1 MNLGKALSIVSL
13 SRHRYYYKKTGKK
26 PGKSASNFTLNIKGE
41 QISNADIVKKIK
53 EKLEKPD
60 TQYGYI
66 KMTYLLKTEGFI
78 INKKKVYRLMKEHG
92 LLGKRYKKQAK
103 TYVKYRKVLPKNPLE
118 VLEMDIKIV
127 WVEESRR
134 YAYILTVIDTF
145 NRMVLHYLVAFS
157 ITKKEVKQ
165 VWEHIIM
172 NHLQPNDCLNK
183 AINIEVRNDNDKRFS
198 AQMIQE
204 FFKENNLDQVFT
216 HPYTP
221 QENGHIESF
230 HAILSGHLKRFNFW
244 SLDELKQNLIL
255 FYETYNNTRIHTSI
269 AYTSP
274 RIFWNLW
281 NKNLVEMV
289 VDEKKRKIKFKLKIK
304 HHEIKQYAFA

>member
-92 LLGKRYKKQAK
+92 LLGKRYKKQTK

-304 HHEIKQYAFA
+304 HHEIKQYASA